1 MWGTIRDGS
10 CAFWRFTR
18 LTYQEG
24 EKKYSMDRWT
34 GIVKVSL
41 RNDNRDV
48 FFKVAISL
56 LLRPSSKS
64 LAVPSANA
72 IFFNGDQVKGTGNPV
87 IERLSDLK
95 NIAEILAS
103 KLGASFNIWVFESS
117 TFNGPFAIYKE
128 FVPSVNSRGEPKYY
142 DPHGFPASSCMV
154 EILKKIINQVNIASL
169 SGLHES
175 SWLTST
181 KSAMSSH
188 VLRLFYEAENGIC
201 PSFLGSFLLS
211 ISQIHY
217 VDVGLNC
224 CGAYLTDEFVIKEV
238 AKLLMSHNSSLRFVL
253 HGTPRQWYDTDRPWI
268 CREKDALLQALRVA
282 KHKCEGRLQV
292 VERLYFT
299 DMKPSLQ
306 MHFGIIE
313 SMDVS

>member
-1 MWGTIRDGS
+1 
-10 CAFWRFTR
+10 
-18 LTYQEG
+18 
-24 EKKYSMDRWT
+24 MDRWT

-64 LAVPSANA
+64 LS
-72 IFFNGDQVKGTGNPV
+72 VKGTGNPV

-103 KLGASFNIWVFESS
+103 KLRASFNIWVFESS
-117 TFNGPFAIYKE
+117 NFNGPFAIYKE
-128 FVPSVNSRGEPKYY
+128 FVPSVNSRGEPKCY

-175 SWLTST
+175 VTSPLPT
-181 KSAMSSH
+181 PQTVIFGFSKGGT
-188 VLRLFYEAENGIC
+188 VLNQLVTELAHFNEICYVKPCSQTLYEAENGIC